1 MFWRLLSRNLLRV
14 RSIYWRM
21 VYRGYSATY
30 RLDPTFRFNGPAIEF
45 YGDGAI
51 EVGPDSYIG
60 SLSTVQVCAGHRVRI
75 GRRCRISHNVRI
87 YTQTVPSETDLR
99 IGEGIPV
106 QADVEIGDGVWIGV
120 NVFIGPGISIGDNS
134 VVGANSVVTR
144 NVPAGE
150 VWAGVPARL
159 IRPKQPASDAARGAF
174 RDLDSDRP
182 THRFQ

>member
-30 RLDPTFRFNGPAIEF
+30 RLDPTFRFNGSAIEF

-99 IGEGIPV
+99 ISEGIPV
-106 QADVEIGDGVWIGV
+106 QADVEIGDGVWIGA
-120 NVFIGPGISIGDNS
+120 NVFIGPGISIGRQFRRRCELRRHTQRAGRRS
-134 VVGANSVVTR
+134 VGRRSGTSDPAKA
-144 NVPAGE
+144 AGE
-150 VWAGVPARL
+150 
-159 IRPKQPASDAARGAF
+159 RPRSWHW
-174 RDLDSDRP
+174 LTRP
-182 THRFQ
+182 